1 MLCLF
6 LPVHPTNKH
15 AHKLHTVQNCRK
27 KQQTPLQVPGVS
39 YPCWTRRSQVLGVHS
54 RKCSRLDGIFVKQK
68 LHLEGN
74 KCKPDGVG
82 RTREKLPR
90 GGPSAAEHRGE
101 EQKPSTYLLGSRG
114 GSFWSP
120 LPDVAEL
127 YLELQL
133 ALVAFPLAPL
143 YIPDVF
149 ICVPCAPVAALAQRK
164 PVRFLTAKGE
174 AVVLQSSWL
183 WAAFQVLQE
192 QTHVRPER
200 SSEPRPAW
208 LAAAVFLTLHG
219 PSVPETTQPQRG
231 TWPAENF
238 TASLLR
244 AASFRTDSCP
254 EHVKISVSLVSL
266 PGILLTAPA
275 EKQSI
280 VFLFF

>member
-1 MLCLF
+1 ML
-6 LPVHPTNKH
+6 TNF
-15 AHKLHTVQNCRK
+15 TRCRTAEK
-27 KQQTPLQVPGVS
+27 SSRPPCRSWGVS
-39 YPCWTRRSQVLGVHS
+39 YPCWTRRSQALGVHS

-74 KCKPDGVG
+74 KCKHDGVG
-82 RTREKLPR
+82 RTRGKLPR

-149 ICVPCAPVAALAQRK
+149 TWVPCAQVAALAQRQ
-164 PVRFLTAKGE
+164 PVRFLTGKGE

-192 QTHVRPER
+192 QTHVRLER

-208 LAAAVFLTLHG
+208 HAAAVFLTLHG

-231 TWPAENF
+231 SWPAENF

-244 AASFRTDSCP
+244 AASFKADSCP
-254 EHVKISVSLVSL
+254 EHVKTSVSLVSL